1 VNATI
6 GQAKPVRTRWN
17 KIADRC
23 FCPIGWALAGSKPLP
38 AGRSTAPNASISKR
52 RVPMTCAACAVGT
65 YAVSSTPVPISR
77 CRQCPPDTNTLGAKG
92 SRTCYVSPGRY
103 FDETTFAVKD
113 CPPGYQCPGGDVFGS
128 GSLENIEDV
137 DECLGTPCANGGTCT
152 NLPGGFS
159 CQCPPEW
166 AGPTCTDV
174 VIIVPGELNVA
185 YYRLGR
191 TSTMPDFSTLQSYLE
206 TTVPEINFA
215 SVPGNFANSG
225 EGDFVGALF
234 TGWVDIP
241 TAGTWTFFTNS
252 DDGSKLFIDNQ
263 LIVDNDGLHGMR
275 ERSGTIAIAAPGRH
289 LIRVE
294 FFEDEENAGLIV
306 LWQGSGVTKQIV
318 PSARYSRTSTT

>member
-1 VNATI
+1 
-6 GQAKPVRTRWN
+6 
-17 KIADRC
+17 
-23 FCPIGWALAGSKPLP
+23 
-38 AGRSTAPNASISKR
+38 
-52 RVPMTCAACAVGT
+52 
-65 YAVSSTPVPISR
+65 
-77 CRQCPPDTNTLGAKG
+77 
-92 SRTCYVSPGRY
+92 VSPGRY

-113 CPPGYQCPGGDVFGS
+113 CPPGYQCPGGDIFGS

-137 DECLGTPCANGGTCT
+137 DECALGTPCANGGTCTNLPGGFSCQCPPEWAGPTCQNDVNECLGTPCANGGTCT